1 MCDRASNRCACF
13 ECQAKVQVQPL
24 EASTHCVIC
33 NGDEMGIPVKCGDP
47 RYIDVAQGY
56 YRPEGIDPAR
66 SLMQGNETAID
77 LDVPPVMAVPCPWG
91 LASCLGGRN
100 HGNASCEEGHHG
112 VFCASCEQGWYRS
125 SDRCRQCPQDMLRA
139 IAVAAIIVGVS
150 TIVLV
155 LMALYLRTASTST
168 TGSHVFLGDCCPTLA
183 RTLARLPPSTHRQV
197 AATLTTAVPPPLPQD
212 FGLSLNHVEASL
224 HLSQHVS
231 PCVLHRS
238 RPYSR
243 SASASCSASRL
254 SAASPRCAGPTRSQ
268 R

>member
-24 EASTHCVIC
+24 EASKHCVIC

-91 LASCLGGRN
+91 LASCLGGRH
-100 HGNASCEEGHHG
+100 HGNASCEEGHYG

-125 SDRCRQCPQDMLRA
+125 SDRCRLCPQDTLRA
-139 IAVAAIIVGVS
+139 IAVTAIIVGVS

-168 TGSHVFLGDCCPTLA
+168 NGSHVFLGDCCPTLA

-197 AATLTTAVPPPLPQD
+197 AATLTTAVPPPFHCLWPTPD
-212 FGLSLNHVEASL
+212 HVEASL

-243 SASASCSASRL
+243 SASASCSAFRL

>member
-13 ECQAKVQVQPL
+13 KCQAKVQVQPL
-24 EASTHCVIC
+24 EASKHCVIC

-100 HGNASCEEGHHG
+100 HGNASCEEGHYG

-125 SDRCRQCPQDMLRA
+125 SDRCRLCPQDTLRA
-139 IAVAAIIVGVS
+139 IAVTAIIVGVS

-168 TGSHVFLGDCCPTLA
+168 NGSHVFLGDCCPTLA
-183 RTLARLPPSTHRQV
+183 RMLARLPPSAHRQV
-197 AATLTTAVPPPLPQD
+197 EPATVHISQYPGKPSSLSASPRALYRSPP
-212 FGLSLNHVEASL
+212 F
-224 HLSQHVS
+224 
-231 PCVLHRS
+231 
-238 RPYSR
+238 SR
-243 SASASCSASRL
+243 SASDSCSACQL
-254 SAASPRCAGPTRSQ
+254 FGPSQ
-268 R
+268 RSAGLPASWR

>member
-77 LDVPPVMAVPCPWG
+77 LAVPPVMAVPCPWG

-125 SDRCRQCPQDMLRA
+125 SDRCRLCPQDTLRA
-139 IAVAAIIVGVS
+139 IAVTAIIVGVS
-150 TIVLV
+150 TVGWSYG
-155 LMALYLRTASTST
+155 LYLRTASTST
-168 TGSHVFLGDCCPTLA
+168 NGSHVFLGDCCPTRA
-183 RTLARLPPSTHRQV
+183 NTRAAAAFHPPAGCRHPYHCR
-197 AATLTTAVPPPLPQD
+197 AATLS
-212 FGLSLNHVEASL
+212 LSLADSR
-224 HLSQHVS
+224 SRGSQSPFCPQHVS
-231 PCVLHRS
+231 PCVLHES
-238 RPYSR
+238 SAIFE